1 MNMKDYVELLLY
13 DIFGVEISR
22 FLFIRNTT
30 KDYDE
35 IFVFKS
41 VIQLYIIN
49 YLNICWKTFLDPST
63 EGVNLKIKWDMCLKP
78 P

>member
-1 MNMKDYVELLLY
+1 MLKMCAIRMNMKDYVELLLY

-49 YLNICWKTFLDPST
+49 YLNIC
-63 EGVNLKIKWDMCLKP
+63 
-78 P
+78 